1 MQLTTIPQEQ
11 LRRGKIIA
19 LVANRYV
26 VQIGKG
32 TVNANGQGYVVGD
45 MVVVSKINGIFQIIS
60 TFQAAASKVSKE
72 VFIRS

>member
-19 LVANRYV
+19 LVANRYI
-26 VQIGKG
+26 VQVGKG
-32 TVNANGQGYVVGD
+32 TINASGQGFAIGD
-45 MVVVSKINGIFQIIS
+45 TVVVSKINGVFQIIS
-60 TFQAAASKVSKE
+60 KFNAISSVYKE

>member
-1 MQLTTIPQEQ
+1 MQLTTIPQDQ

-19 LVANRYV
+19 KIANKFI

-45 MVVVSKINGIFQIIS
+45 TVVVSKINGIFQIIS
-60 TFQAAASKVSKE
+60 KFKAVSSTYKE

>member
-1 MQLTTIPQEQ
+1 MQLTTIPQDQ

-19 LVANRYV
+19 KIANKFI

-32 TVNANGQGYVVGD
+32 TVNANGQGYIVGD
-45 MVVVSKINGIFQIIS
+45 TVVVSKINGIFQIIS
-60 TFQAAASKVSKE
+60 KFKAVSSTYKE